1 MEADNMDARQ
11 EKGLVI
17 ATTLAIQPKGDTAW
31 IVPSQTLTG
40 RYTVTRTFDGLECT
54 CPDFELR
61 HAVCKHAYAVEFY
74 LKREETISPNGER
87 TITETRAARV
97 TYSQDW
103 PKYNAAQCAEKE
115 LFCHLLRDMCAVLP
129 QPERVPGRPP
139 VPVSDAIFSACA
151 KVYSGMSSR
160 RFQSDLRD
168 AKEKGFISKAWH
180 FNSILGVIEDETIT
194 PLLHQLIAASSAP
207 LSSVES
213 AFAVDSTGF
222 GTQCFYRH
230 FTNKYGGREQV
241 SRTYVKLHALV
252 GTKTNVIAAANVTR
266 HDRNDYHEMPPLLTE
281 AAKSFTI
288 KEVSADK
295 AYIGRSNLKA
305 IDAIGAEAF
314 IPFRSNLHDDPK
326 SPLWSKMFH
335 LYKYRLDEFLPHYHQ
350 RSNSES
356 TFSAIKRLFGE
367 ILRSKSFPAQV
378 NELLLKVIA
387 YNITCMV
394 HSIFELGVTV
404 PGISGSTQVAL
415 TALGG

>member
-1 MEADNMDARQ
+1 MDARQ

-17 ATTLAIQPKGDTAW
+17 AATLNIQPKGEKAW

-61 HAVCKHAYAVEFY
+61 HVICKHGHAVEFF
-74 LKREETISPNGER
+74 LKRETTMSASGET
-87 TITETRAARV
+87 TVTETRAVRV

-115 LFCHLLRDMCAVLP
+115 LFLHLLRDLCTAI
-129 QPERVPGRPP
+129 PEPEHVMGRPSIP
-139 VPVSDAIFSACA
+139 ITDALFSACF

-194 PLLHQLIAASSAP
+194 PLLYQLIAATAAP
-207 LSSVES
+207 LGVVES

-230 FTNKYGGREQV
+230 HTNKHGGREQI
-241 SRTYVKLHALV
+241 SRDYIKLHALV
-252 GTKTNVIAAANVTR
+252 GTKTNVITAESIT
-266 HDRNDYHEMPPLLTE
+266 DRDGADYNEFAPLLTE
-281 AAKSFTI
+281 GAKSATMT
-288 KEVSADK
+288 EVSADK
-295 AYIGRSNLKA
+295 AYIGKTNM
-305 IDAIGAEAF
+305 DAAAAVGAEVY
-314 IPFRSNLHDDPK
+314 IPFRSDMIDRPK
-326 SPLWSKMFH
+326 SPVWTKLFH
-335 LYKYRLDEFLPHYHQ
+335 LYHFKQDEFLPHYHQ

-356 TFSAIKRLFGE
+356 SFSAIKRLFGE
-367 ILRSKSFPAQV
+367 ILRSKTLPAQV

-387 YNITCMV
+387 FNITCMV

-404 PGISGSTQVAL
+404 PRISGSTQAAL
-415 TALGG
+415 TACGG